1 MGASEHG
8 NEGHSS
14 QWALGIAVQDSEY
27 DDARILAL
35 QHGTGSNRG

>member
-27 DDARILAL
+27 DDTCVLAL
-35 QHGTGSNRG
+35 RHGTGSDGG